1 MQLDCAHH
9 AEAQDAAEL
18 DECEGGELT
27 DTTRGLK
34 LSRVPWFAAWLRGEE
49 AETELR
55 VSNISNRTTGKCE

>member
-49 AETELR
+49 AETE
-55 VSNISNRTTGKCE
+55 

>member
-1 MQLDCAHH
+1 MELDCAHH
-9 AEAQDAAEL
+9 AEAQDAAEP

-49 AETELR
+49 AETD
-55 VSNISNRTTGKCE
+55 